1 MWLFM
6 KSERFYPEME
16 TPSRRDARCCLTF
29 IPASHNIAS
38 NRQMCKD
45 QLTMFSFRGAERKR
59 RTRKCEVKNGGFAS
73 RVVPNGVDAT
83 TAEWEGGAIRF
94 IHAGLGICFCAL
106 REKKKMF
113 YYHRLVMLFTPRCS
127 AFLHSNLNK
136 ITGIKT
142 ALKVLYNEINFTGW
156 EGFYLSCDS
165 GFYDGTLLQY
175 NFPFCPF
182 WSLILNKGPVQTKL
196 IYYACKGMSEDCIH
210 VLFRCSRLQNQYKT
224 ALFVS
229 QPHLGVSK
237 QILCE

>member
-1 MWLFM
+1 MTITSSHCCRTICVSTAQSFGSLPPLNIHTSDVKVKVKAMQCDCLWNLRGF
-6 KSERFYPEME
+6 
-16 TPSRRDARCCLTF
+16 TRRWKPLHDEASRCCLTF

-113 YYHRLVMLFTPRCS
+113 YYHHLVMLFTPRCS
-127 AFLHSNLNK
+127 AF
-136 ITGIKT
+136 
-142 ALKVLYNEINFTGW
+142 
-156 EGFYLSCDS
+156 
-165 GFYDGTLLQY
+165 
-175 NFPFCPF
+175 
-182 WSLILNKGPVQTKL
+182 
-196 IYYACKGMSEDCIH
+196 CIQIWT
-210 VLFRCSRLQNQYKT
+210 RLQV
-224 ALFVS
+224 L
-229 QPHLGVSK
+229 K
-237 QILCE
+237 QL